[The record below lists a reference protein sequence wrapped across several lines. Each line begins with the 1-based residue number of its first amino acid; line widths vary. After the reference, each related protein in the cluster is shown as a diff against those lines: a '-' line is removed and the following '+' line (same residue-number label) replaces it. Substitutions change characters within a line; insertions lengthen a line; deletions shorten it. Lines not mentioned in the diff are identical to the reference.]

1 MANFFHMKRVLLI
14 EDEIIIAESLRL
26 FLKRNS
32 YEVMMASNGKKA
44 IETLGAH
51 EFSAVICD
59 INLQEEMNGIEI
71 IQKYHELDQH
81 GPVIFLTAYSNPQ
94 VMENAEAVTPYAYII
109 KPFNNQ
115 QLLTTLN
122 LAIKN
127 QATIPSPYTDAGLAK
142 QLSRRET
149 EILQLLATGKTNKV
163 IGEELFISKYTVDTH
178 VKNIKEKLD
187 LNKKGELIRFVLAN
201 RLQV

>member
-1 MANFFHMKRVLLI
+1 MTKILLI

-32 YEVMMASNGKKA
+32 YEASIASNGEKA
-44 IETLGAH
+44 IEYLQKE
-51 EFSAVICD
+51 EFIGVICD
-59 INLQEEMNGIEI
+59 INLQEDVNGIEI
-71 IQKYHELDQH
+71 IQRYHDLKLH

-127 QATIPSPYTDAGLAK
+127 QISISQPASNCQLIE
-142 QLSRRET
+142 QLSKREV
-149 EILQLLATGKTNKV
+149 EILKLLATGKTNKD

-187 LNKKGELIRFVLAN
+187 LNKKGELIRFVLSN
-201 RLQV
+201 QLHS

>member
-1 MANFFHMKRVLLI
+1 MNRVLLI

-26 FLKRNS
+26 FLNKNS
-32 YEVMMASNGKKA
+32 YEVEIASNSEKA
-44 IETLGAH
+44 IENLQKE
-51 EFSAVICD
+51 EFSGVICD
-59 INLQEEMNGIEI
+59 INLQEEVNGIEI
-71 IQKYHELDQH
+71 IQKYHKLENH

-127 QATIPSPYTDAGLAK
+127 QASMTKPEVDPGLTG
-142 QLSRRET
+142 QLSSREL
-149 EILQLLATGKTNKV
+149 EILHLLATGKTNKD
-163 IGEELFISKYTVDTH
+163 IGKDLFISKYTVDTH
-178 VKNIKEKLD
+178 VKNIKEKLN
-187 LNKKGELIRFVLAN
+187 LNKKGELIRFVLSN
-201 RLQV
+201 QLN

>member
-1 MANFFHMKRVLLI
+1 MNKILLI

-32 YEVMMASNGKKA
+32 YESIIATNGEKA
-44 IETLGAH
+44 IENLQNETFDG
-51 EFSAVICD
+51 VICD
-59 INLQEEMNGIEI
+59 INLQEKMNGIEI
-71 IQKYHELDQH
+71 IQQHHKVDQH

-94 VMENAEAVTPYAYII
+94 VMEEAEGVTPYAYII

-115 QLLTTLN
+115 QVLTTLN

-127 QATIPSPYTDAGLAK
+127 QSNLSPSSTDAGLAK
-142 QLSRRET
+142 QLSRREI

-163 IGEELFISKYTVDTH
+163 IGQELFISKYTVDTH
-178 VKNIKEKLD
+178 VKNIKEKLN

-201 RLQV
+201 RLEV

>member
-1 MANFFHMKRVLLI
+1 MI

-26 FLKRNS
+26 FLKKNN
-32 YEVMMASNGKKA
+32 YEATIATNGAKA
-44 IETLGAH
+44 IETLQN
-51 EFSAVICD
+51 ENFSGVICD
-59 INLQEEMNGIEI
+59 INLQEKRNGIEI
-71 IQKYHELDQH
+71 IQNYHDLNRH

-94 VMENAEAVTPYAYII
+94 VMEEAEEVSPYAYII

-127 QATIPSPYTDAGLAK
+127 QFTLSPSSTDTSLAE
-142 QLSRRET
+142 QLSRREV
-149 EILQLLATGKTNKV
+149 EILQLLATGKTNKI
-163 IGEELFISKYTVDTH
+163 IGSELFISKHTVDTH
-178 VKNIKEKLD
+178 VKNIKEKLN

-201 RLQV
+201 RLA

>member
-1 MANFFHMKRVLLI
+1 MNKILLI

-26 FLKRNS
+26 FLLKNS
-32 YEVMMASNGKKA
+32 YAVTIATNGEKA
-44 IETLGAH
+44 IENLQN
-51 EFSAVICD
+51 ENFSGVICD
-59 INLQEEMNGIEI
+59 INLQEKMNGIEL
-71 IQKYHELDQH
+71 IQKFHYLQQH

-94 VMENAEAVTPYAYII
+94 VMENAETVTPYAYII

-127 QATIPSPYTDAGLAK
+127 HAALTPTFQDEGLTE
-142 QLSRRET
+142 QLSKREI

-163 IGEELFISKYTVDTH
+163 IGKELFISKFTVDTH
-178 VKNIKEKLD
+178 VKNIKEKLN

-201 RLQV
+201 QLEV